1 MKKWW
6 IAAFTAFL
14 AITMAIGISVAI
26 AGGGSNGDAVQ
37 NRETQEAA
45 QEQDV
50 QEPSYQA
57 SVKVAESEPQ
67 DLSGLAKITAD
78 QAKEAALAAEP
89 GSTIT
94 DVELDNENGNLVWGV
109 EFSSGVEVKVDA
121 GNGQVLHTEQ
131 PDPNEPQEKEGE
143 TGDKE
148 ETEINEGSEEA
159 ETTRGGGAT

>member
-6 IAAFTAFL
+6 IAALTAFL
-14 AITMAIGISVAI
+14 AITMAIIGISVAI

-45 QEQDV
+45 QVQDV

-57 SVKVAESEPQ
+57 SVKVAEPEPQ
-67 DLSGLAKITAD
+67 DLSGLEKITAD

-94 DVELDNENGNLVWGV
+94 KVELDNENGNLVWSV

-121 GNGQVLHTEQ
+121 GNGQVLHTEN
-131 PDPNEPQEKEGE
+131 PDPNEPREKGGE
-143 TGDKE
+143 T
-148 ETEINEGSEEA
+148 
-159 ETTRGGGAT
+159 